1 MGRKPKVF
9 IGSSSE
15 SLRIAQA
22 VISNLDHTCELSI
35 WTQGTFDLSDT
46 TTNSLVNKAKSVD
59 FSIFIFSPD
68 DLSTIREE
76 HKKVVRDNVI
86 FELGLFIGTIGLD
99 RCYIVKPRKID
110 LHLPTDL
117 VGITTTD
124 YESGRVDGDIE
135 SALVY
140 PCTQIQK
147 EIDKLGLIEVNNVK
161 APQPLRFE
169 FDRSLK
175 QIDFDILYVLLSTHT
190 ETPGGYALNFVK
202 NSISNLNW
210 EIDISIIKLGK
221 LGYIQKANS
230 EDLNGDLYYVYSITH
245 EGINALLEQ
254 EKNSEIIP
262 VSDDDLPF

>member
-15 SLRIAQA
+15 SLRIARA

-76 HKKVVRDNVI
+76 NKKVVRDNVI
-86 FELGLFIGTIGLD
+86 FELGLFIGTIGLE

-124 YESGRVDGDIE
+124 YESERVDGDVE

-147 EIDKLGLIEVNNVK
+147 EIDKLGW
-161 APQPLRFE
+161 
-169 FDRSLK
+169 
-175 QIDFDILYVLLSTHT
+175 LLHNPSSSVAFHD
-190 ETPGGYALNFVK
+190 P
-202 NSISNLNW
+202 S
-210 EIDISIIKLGK
+210 
-221 LGYIQKANS
+221 
-230 EDLNGDLYYVYSITH
+230 
-245 EGINALLEQ
+245 
-254 EKNSEIIP
+254 
-262 VSDDDLPF
+262 SD